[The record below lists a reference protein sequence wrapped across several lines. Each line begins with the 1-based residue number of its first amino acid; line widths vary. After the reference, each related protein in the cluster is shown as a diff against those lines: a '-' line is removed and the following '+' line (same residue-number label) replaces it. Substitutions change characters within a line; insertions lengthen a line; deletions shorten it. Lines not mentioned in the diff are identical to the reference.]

1 MARSAA
7 LIAWLVLSAGSA
19 RAVPETMNPDLSLIF
34 DGSLAWFSDDEPD
47 QRGGHDPSRT
57 GFNFNQL
64 ELHAGASVDPFFRF
78 EANIVFAQFG
88 VEVEEAYATTLA
100 LPAGLQVR
108 AGQFLTRFGRANA
121 THPHAWSFLDQPLVV
136 GKLFGSEGSRGL
148 GLEVSWLSPLPWYA
162 ELVASAS
169 QADGECCARSFQGGA
184 DLGVRGLEDFL
195 YTLALKQFWDVSDA
209 VGLGLGL
216 SAQLGPNASGLG
228 NRTVILG
235 ADLHLRWRPPGST
248 ARTAIDLAVEALYRA
263 RELPGRVA
271 EDGGGFAE
279 LRWQIDPEWA
289 LAARHELV
297 TGLEDDPLDPEWI
310 DLRQRTALAVD
321 FWPSHFSRLRL
332 QLGADL
338 PRWEET
344 PGWMA
349 MLGLEVVIG
358 AHGAHSY

>member
-7 LIAWLVLSAGSA
+7 IIAWFVLSAGSA

-34 DGSLAWFSDDEPD
+34 DGSLAWFGDDEPD

-121 THPHAWSFLDQPLVV
+121 THPHAWSFLDQPLVF

-169 QADGECCARSFQGGA
+169 QADGECCARSFQGGT
-184 DLGVRGLEDFL
+184 DLGVHGLEDFL

-216 SAQLGPNASGLG
+216 STQLGPNASGLG

-248 ARTAIDLAVEALYRA
+248 ARTAVDLAVEALYRA

-279 LRWQIDPEWA
+279 LRWQVDPEWA

-297 TGLEDDPLDPEWI
+297 TGLDDDPLDPEWI